1 MAKQETNVPNPT
13 QERIRQE
20 PQGTAREL
28 RSAYARFRFAADPA
42 LIDACAYERNALQA
56 KYNDLL
62 RRAKAPQ
69 APDMPGAASF
79 GAKGGS
85 VCWS

>member
-1 MAKQETNVPNPT
+1 MAKQETNAPNPA
-13 QERIRQE
+13 QERVRQE
-20 PQGTAREL
+20 LQNAAREL
-28 RSAYARFRFAADPA
+28 RSAYARFRFAAYPA
-42 LIDACAYERNALQA
+42 LIDAHAYERNALQA

-69 APDMPGAASF
+69 APDMPDTASF

-85 VCWS
+85 ACRS